1 MKRLFVS
8 FMLLVSIASCKKE
21 ETTPAGKTYTVEY
34 KLTCT
39 PLANTSLSG
48 AITYISKSS
57 ATASGTLSNNQ
68 WTVTEQSWSLKP
80 GDKIGFRASIA
91 NLASYQSTLTI
102 DGGRRVLQ
110 SGSQTLPVTTNIVL
124 DYTIE

>member
-1 MKRLFVS
+1 MKKI
-8 FMLLVSIASCKKE
+8 LVSLLFIVAITSCKKE
-21 ETTPAGKTYTVEY
+21 EKPVEKTYTVEY

-48 AITYISKSS
+48 PITYISKTS
-57 ATASGTLSNNQ
+57 AAASGTLSNNQ
-68 WTVTEQSWSLKP
+68 WTVTEQSWSLKA
-80 GDKIGFRASIA
+80 GDKIGFKASIA

-102 DGGRRVLQ
+102 DGGVRVLQ
-110 SGSQTLPVTTNIVL
+110 SGSQTFPITTNIFL

>member
-1 MKRLFVS
+1 MKKILTSLLF
-8 FMLLVSIASCKKE
+8 IATIVSCKKE
-21 ETTPAGKTYTVEY
+21 ETPVEKTYTIEY

-39 PLANTSLSG
+39 PLANTTLSG
-48 AITYISKSS
+48 PITYISKTS

-68 WTVTEQSWSLKP
+68 WTATEQSWTLKA

-91 NLASYQSTLTI
+91 NAASYQATLII
-102 DGGRRVLQ
+102 DGGVRVFQ
-110 SGSQTLPVTTNIVL
+110 SGGQTFPVTTNIVL

>member
-1 MKRLFVS
+1 MKKI
-8 FMLLVSIASCKKE
+8 LVSLLFIAAITSCKKE
-21 ETTPAGKTYTVEY
+21 ETPVEKTYTVEY

-48 AITYISKSS
+48 PITYISKTS
-57 ATASGTLSNNQ
+57 AAASGTLSNNQ
-68 WTVTEQSWSLKP
+68 WTVTEQSWSLKA

-102 DGGRRVLQ
+102 DGGVRVLQ
-110 SGSQTLPVTTNIVL
+110 SGSQTFPVTTNIVL

>member
-1 MKRLFVS
+1 MKKF
-8 FMLLVSIASCKKE
+8 LVSLFFIAAITSCKKE
-21 ETTPAGKTYTVEY
+21 EIPVEKAYTVEY
-34 KLTCT
+34 KLTCI

-80 GDKIGFRASIA
+80 GDKIGFRASVA

-102 DGGRRVLQ
+102 DGGVRVLQ
-110 SGSQTLPVTTNIVL
+110 SGSQTFPVTTNIVL